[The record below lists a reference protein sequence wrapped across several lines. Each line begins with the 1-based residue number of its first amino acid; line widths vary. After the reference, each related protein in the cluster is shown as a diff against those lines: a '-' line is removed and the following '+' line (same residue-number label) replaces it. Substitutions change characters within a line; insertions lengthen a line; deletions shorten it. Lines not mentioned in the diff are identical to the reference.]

1 MSVSEGR
8 TTGGAG
14 QMFAWVGAWLAVTA
28 MLVLAPFFLASGLMA
43 PLWGVV
49 VVVVMWAAL
58 SALAIVLLVKRRPL
72 WVLPLPVL
80 AVGFWWLFLS
90 LGGKFLGWTA

>member
-1 MSVSEGR
+1 MSLARGQ
-8 TTGGAG
+8 TAGGAG
-14 QMFAWVGAWLAVTA
+14 YVLTWVGAWLAVTA
-28 MLVLAPFFLASGLMA
+28 MLVLAPFFFASGLLA

-49 VVVVMWAAL
+49 VVVAMWAAL
-58 SALAIVLLVKRRPL
+58 FALAIVLLVKRRPL
-72 WVLPLPVL
+72 WVLPVPLL